1 MPLPLHDER
10 GPPPPGGSEA
20 VWSQLWRSRA
30 RWRDVK
36 RSLLVAV
43 HGSPVFRA
51 AASVRDEL
59 RAHLTWGFGRVLAPT
74 SRVPLPAEWDSRHA
88 VALLEL
94 ARTLSDT
101 ARAAGVDGHADA
113 WLALPPVTAAL
124 CFAQLLVFFRPG
136 GVRLADVSL
145 SPYCV
150 VERRELSRLVTA
162 ALVHVDAPHL
172 IANLSA
178 ALPDCVALEVAYGS
192 TPLAADLLLL
202 TLGAH
207 GLYVAA
213 AWAQARLF
221 VRRSQYY
228 SLVVVGFSGAAF
240 ALKVCWCVSEWRL

>member
-1 MPLPLHDER
+1 MCP
-10 GPPPPGGSEA
+10 
-20 VWSQLWRSRA
+20 
-30 RWRDVK
+30 
-36 RSLLVAV
+36 
-43 HGSPVFRA
+43 
-51 AASVRDEL
+51 AS
-59 RAHLTWGFGRVLAPT
+59 
-74 SRVPLPAEWDSRHA
+74 
-88 VALLEL
+88 
-94 ARTLSDT
+94 
-101 ARAAGVDGHADA
+101 A
-113 WLALPPVTAAL
+113 WLALPRAPPGCA
-124 CFAQLLVFFRPG
+124 FAQVVVLFGPG
-136 GVRLADVSL
+136 CGGLAYVSL

-150 VERRELSRLVTA
+150 VEGRGLSRLVTA